1 MANAGLVVFVVAG
14 PALTVVNKSILD
26 AGFEHPVLVSSFG
39 MAATVVFTQLLHL
52 SGRLPLRTR
61 PAGFW
66 LRSCLPVGASAMATM
81 AFGNAAYLFLN
92 LSFIQASARTPA

>member
-39 MAATVVFTQLLHL
+39 MAATMVFTRAANARGPRGSHRTP
-52 SGRLPLRTR
+52 SHPIEGPLD
-61 PAGFW
+61 P
-66 LRSCLPVGASAMATM
+66 LQDSAI
-81 AFGNAAYLFLN
+81 GNAPALVPGPL
-92 LSFIQASARTPA
+92 ARL